1 MSELLKLKEQ
11 AHDQCV
17 LWVQQ
22 KIDILQQSIRQ
33 TRQSASAE
41 TKSSMGDKYETAQAM
56 LHLEKEKYQSQL
68 QQVLKLERVLHQISI
83 SANHTKIDLG
93 SFLDT
98 DQGYF
103 YLSIAAGELPL
114 GQTSFIAI
122 SPASPLGLE
131 FKQAAVDT
139 PFNFRGRSYLIHQ
152 FC

>member
-1 MSELLKLKEQ
+1 MSKLLKLKEQ

-22 KIDILQQSIRQ
+22 RIGILQQSIRQ
-33 TRQSASAE
+33 TGQSAE

-56 LHLEKEKYQSQL
+56 LHLEKEKYQLQL

-83 SANHTKIDLG
+83 STHGSKIDLG

-114 GQTSFIAI
+114 GQTSFMAI
-122 SPASPLGLE
+122 SPASPLGLQ
-131 FKQAAVDT
+131 FKHAAGDT
-139 PFNFRGRSYLIHQ
+139 PFNFRGRNYLIHQ